1 MEKSKKKKILQI
13 YYFRVPIKN
22 MIIAY
27 DRFWPQKLFELCFVA
42 IYKNAKMLTMNTDQ
56 LDLYKR
62 EIGLIKK

>member
-1 MEKSKKKKILQI
+1 
-13 YYFRVPIKN
+13 

-42 IYKNAKMLTMNTDQ
+42 IYKNPKMLTMNTDQ